1 MNRLIIDTDCNA
13 KMLNA
18 NHRHQMM
25 QKFDFELNRSL
36 RRSFLSET
44 NLDHI
49 SATYEL
55 YDYLQRHG
63 KNMKSSHEQEIVKT
77 RDSDYHKEN
86 KPKPAIKPREQR
98 IKSTYDLQDLNEKFL
113 QNDSNKN
120 EVIDLTGYLI
130 FVTTDGLQ
138 NVKVYG

>member
-1 MNRLIIDTDCNA
+1 MNRLIIDKNYNP
-13 KMLNA
+13 KMLNT

-25 QKFDFELNRSL
+25 QRFDFESNRSL

-44 NLDHI
+44 NLDHL

-63 KNMKSSHEQEIVKT
+63 NNMKTFDEQEIIKT
-77 RDSDYHKEN
+77 RNSDYHKEN
-86 KPKPAIKPREQR
+86 KPKPVIKPREQR
-98 IKSTYDLQDLNEKFL
+98 VKSTYNLQDSNEKFL
-113 QNDSNKN
+113 SDINKN